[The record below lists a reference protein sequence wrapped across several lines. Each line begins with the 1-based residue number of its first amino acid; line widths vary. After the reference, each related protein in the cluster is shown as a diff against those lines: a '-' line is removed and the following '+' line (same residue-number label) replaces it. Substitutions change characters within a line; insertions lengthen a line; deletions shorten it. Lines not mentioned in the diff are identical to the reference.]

1 MAEQEMTTKG
11 RKIYQDEKTGEN
23 YSERSITFETENGW
37 LTIPTV
43 DAEGNQYTQAELE
56 EFVRENG
63 PIDPLTGEEL
73 PLFETVEDA
82 EAYAQERSDN
92 LMPEAE
98 QPMQNMMGLYHGGM
112 PFGDDGNVG
121 YDSVSGNPIPAGSN
135 AMSVRDDI
143 PAVLSE
149 GEYVVPAD
157 VVRYHGLKTF
167 MSLRDEAKMG
177 LMMMQAEGQIKSL
190 EDEEEQD
197 TTVECPDCSGTG
209 EIDGAECEHCEGYG
223 YHYADEIEYEESDSE
238 SSEDTEVSDEES
250 IAEEGEGQFQEEY
263 ETPEGNTVNTAVN
276 EVVEE
281 FMTPYDVDLKD
292 EEDLYPT
299 KQGQFAYKPSVK
311 FAVMKMK

>member
-11 RKIYQDEKTGEN
+11 RKVYQDEETGEN

-56 EFVRENG
+56 EFVSENG

-82 EAYAQERSDN
+82 EAYAQDRSDT
-92 LMPEAE
+92 LMPEDE

-112 PFGDDGNVG
+112 ACGDAGNVG

-167 MSLRDEAKMG
+167 MGLRDEAKMG

-197 TTVECPDCSGTG
+197 TVECPDCSGTG
-209 EIDGAECEHCEGYG
+209 ELDGAECEHCEGYG